1 MPVPPGFFLAAS
13 DDQRDVDHQK
23 AMSDRFE
30 SYINRICAA
39 ICSGWSTWQS
49 AATLVD
55 VQINAFTATGGKL
68 TGPPLYGLIIAQ
80 APFDGPWFSKR
91 SEAIANGVDKGFYQ
105 YQASVRVPGLPWY
118 PAFACVPSPVAPP
131 APNVPCPLLAL
142 NGMRLSL
149 TASALKELMLGKF
162 GASEDYAAELFDA
175 VATAVAAC
183 FETWVMGTIVTNV
196 MGSGPVPTF
205 APPYVPVGPVVGGTG
220 TMIPGGLV

>member
-1 MPVPPGFFLAAS
+1 
-13 DDQRDVDHQK
+13 
-23 AMSDRFE
+23 
-30 SYINRICAA
+30 
-39 ICSGWSTWQS
+39 
-49 AATLVD
+49 
-55 VQINAFTATGGKL
+55 
-68 TGPPLYGLIIAQ
+68 
-80 APFDGPWFSKR
+80 
-91 SEAIANGVDKGFYQ
+91 
-105 YQASVRVPGLPWY
+105 
-118 PAFACVPSPVAPP
+118 
-131 APNVPCPLLAL
+131 
-142 NGMRLSL
+142 MRLSL